1 MGPSIQGEDAQ
12 LGQGVGEGTV
22 RCILAASGTSGT
34 FLASEG
40 TSSICPGHDAC
51 FVLVGVVPNSAC
63 RGVCVEAEE
72 VVETVLGGVLLGEHP
87 AGSGASPLA
96 FVEEHGLFDAGKAR

>member
-1 MGPSIQGEDAQ
+1 MKETGRRPAEPGSETA
-12 LGQGVGEGTV
+12 LGFGGKNRGCAKVP
-22 RCILAASGTSGT
+22 SGT